1 MTKKEVVGSVV
12 SWLIPIASIVAG
24 TVGALVSL
32 KVTKNRIEEL
42 SELTADKVI
51 EKINDDLD

>member
-12 SWLIPIASIVAG
+12 SWLIPIVSIVAG